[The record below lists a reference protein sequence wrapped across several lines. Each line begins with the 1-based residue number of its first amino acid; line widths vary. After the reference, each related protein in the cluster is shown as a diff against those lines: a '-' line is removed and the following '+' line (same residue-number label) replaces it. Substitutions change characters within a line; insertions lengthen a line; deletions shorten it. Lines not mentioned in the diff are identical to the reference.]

1 VDECHRS
8 HVFAYPVL
16 LSAMPGIPQL
26 TDHSFVACSGAAIQA
41 LFDTNNSNRFEVMNN
56 GGAISGQLYAAAF
69 GQPVSLV
76 TLTIGG
82 NDLDFPGI
90 LDTCVK
96 AQLPPSCFVKVHS
109 SISTLLPKIDG
120 RQTAGKYTLAGV
132 YLEARKQAPSAR
144 ILVLGYPHEFNPDL
158 ADQFYIGPLPVPA
171 TGRLHLSKDDETVM
185 NSATDAMDAVIR
197 ANVELA
203 NSAGARI
210 EYVADSV
217 SKFVTHE
224 QDTKP
229 SMDAFNGISA
239 TGIEKSFHPNSIGQ
253 GIYAKAVYD
262 YLQGHPAAPARPK
275 DRGKD
280 LPPSS
285 TAGSHAPVPTGT
297 NSPTTPPLSSTT
309 PSAPPTGCSGV
320 TYFDARPGDQ
330 CSSSGGTLNQGNQG
344 GWTITVGALT
354 PSLDDTGRPQLCSQ
368 VAAIKRGSEVGLMVG
383 IFWSIE
389 TDPPG
394 SAAPT
399 TAGTIGGTMQQ
410 NGYIQPGGTAQGTFC
425 FADVGHPGQILVVF
439 SAPGGDRSLWIS
451 NR

>member
-1 VDECHRS
+1 MTEIHPFQVLIRGRTGRPRARLQLRASLFAVLAVTVMICTGCTLFGSSSQTTSLQPTSPLNLGLGPGIYVALGDSFSAGEGNPPYESGTDIWGVDECHRS

-41 LFDTNNSNRFEVMNN
+41 LFDTNNSNPFEVMKN

-144 ILVLGYPHEFNPDL
+144 ILVLGYPHEFNPDQ
-158 ADQFYIGPLPVPA
+158 ADQFYIGFFPVPG

-203 NSAGARI
+203 NSRGARI

-217 SKFVTHE
+217 SKFVGHE
-224 QDTKP
+224 QDTN
-229 SMDAFNGISA
+229 SNAFNGFSE
-239 TGIEKSFHPNSIGQ
+239 TGWEKSFHPNKIGQ
-253 GIYAKAVYD
+253 RIYAKAVYD

-275 DRGKD
+275 DSGKD
-280 LPPSS
+280 LP
-285 TAGSHAPVPTGT
+285 
-297 NSPTTPPLSSTT
+297 
-309 PSAPPTGCSGV
+309 
-320 TYFDARPGDQ
+320 Q
-330 CSSSGGTLNQGNQG
+330 
-344 GWTITVGALT
+344 I
-354 PSLDDTGRPQLCSQ
+354 GRAH
-368 VAAIKRGSEVGLMVG
+368 V
-383 IFWSIE
+383 
-389 TDPPG
+389 
-394 SAAPT
+394 
-399 TAGTIGGTMQQ
+399 
-410 NGYIQPGGTAQGTFC
+410 
-425 FADVGHPGQILVVF
+425 
-439 SAPGGDRSLWIS
+439 
-451 NR
+451 